1 MDSSYR
7 YPSSS
12 SGSKRQYGGNSS
24 GESHDQK
31 RPRQSEDAGSSSS
44 NKPSRAIAVRG
55 LPKDCLESELLAL
68 VGPFA
73 TVEKC
78 VLIPSKNEALVHLPD
93 LDSATNLVTFY
104 QSRDA
109 LVRGQ
114 KVVFA
119 FAPPSRDSFDSS
131 SHTSST
137 GPPQSSSS
145 RSYNNAPPSSSSRA
159 LPQQSYDRTRPS
171 DHRTDRPPPSS
182 SSGFDRGS
190 NTSGPPPFS
199 SSYDS
204 RRGGPSSPSPYDRSR
219 HAPPPSTSGYVRPQH
234 GGGGPPSHR
243 YPPVD
248 NQHAPP
254 SYDSRGPP
262 PQSSSSYA
270 APPSYSSSGP
280 PPSSYDQRRS
290 FERPSVSG
298 SSYDPPHRPTTTTYD
313 RPSSSFDRPP
323 PSSYPASAAP
333 DPIAGKNTI
342 LIVSISKMDFPVN
355 VDVLH
360 QVFSKYGTV
369 LKIVTFTQRGEFKA
383 LVQFQATEQA
393 VAAQVAL
400 DGRDIYTGCNTLHI
414 HMSTHKSL
422 NVQCNNDKMRDYF
435 NPNLPSVDP
444 AEQQGEPRGMLGD
457 MPPRRFSSPDAS
469 RGRRPAEYPPP
480 PSSSMYPSA
489 PFGGPPPPPYRRDDS
504 RDRGP
509 RRSRDRRSRSRD
521 RDVGADRSTVLIC
534 SNLDPHYL
542 KVHSL
547 FTLFGCFGD
556 VLRVKVMFRK
566 PETALVQFVDERH
579 AQSARDHV
587 DGLVLCHKKL
597 RVDFSKHLTV
607 VMPRPDADQFEIQ
620 NTRDYT
626 NTPYHR
632 YRKRPLS
639 EVVPVTTLLHI
650 S

>member
-1 MDSSYR
+1 
-7 YPSSS
+7 
-12 SGSKRQYGGNSS
+12 
-24 GESHDQK
+24 
-31 RPRQSEDAGSSSS
+31 SS

-137 GPPQSSSS
+137 GPP
-145 RSYNNAPPSSSSRA
+145 
-159 LPQQSYDRTRPS
+159 
-171 DHRTDRPPPSS
+171 
-182 SSGFDRGS
+182 
-190 NTSGPPPFS
+190 
-199 SSYDS
+199 
-204 RRGGPSSPSPYDRSR
+204 
-219 HAPPPSTSGYVRPQH
+219 
-234 GGGGPPSHR
+234 SHR

-262 PQSSSSYA
+262 PPSSSSYA

-290 FERPSVSG
+290 FERPPVSG
-298 SSYDPPHRPTTTTYD
+298 SSYDPPHRPASTTYD

-333 DPIAGKNTI
+333 DPISGKNTI

-444 AEQQGEPRGMLGD
+444 AEHQGEPRGMLGD
-457 MPPRRFSSPDAS
+457 MPSRRFSSPDAS
-469 RGRRPAEYPPP
+469 RGRRPAEYPP

-650 S
+650 SGIPVSMQLQPGDTAASSRLLNMFADFGAIKKFHPIAKQPKMVLLEMGTVEEAFDAMIALDNYTFNDGRIRVSFSKSYR